1 MNKKILII
9 PDVHGRTFWESA
21 LKTGDYEKI
30 VFLGDYTD
38 PYEMEGITNREALKN
53 FKSIIA
59 FKQQNPEKVVL
70 LLGNHD
76 LQYYSEYYYELTGDV
91 RYDSVSAI
99 ALQRLFAKYHSSF
112 QLAWETDGGSKHY
125 LFSHAGI
132 TQSWLKRNME
142 LIRKPDARHLNRLLH
157 SNEGLESLAQ
167 VGEMRWGDYSSG
179 SMVWADVEELLVS
192 NLLFGIYQIVGHT
205 MQFDGPI
212 ITEDLACLDC
222 RAAFS
227 LNEMGKIELVTEL
240 TSYEDVITS
249 FTS

>member
-9 PDVHGRTFWESA
+9 PDVHGRTFWKSA
-21 LKTGDYEKI
+21 LRSGDYEKI

-38 PYEMEGITNREALKN
+38 PYEMEDITNREALKN

-76 LQYYSEYYYELTGDV
+76 LHYYSEYYYELAGGV
-91 RYDSVSAI
+91 RYDPVSAV
-99 ALQRLFAKYHSSF
+99 ALQRLFTKYHSFF
-112 QLAWETDGGSKHY
+112 QLAWETDWGNKHY

-132 TQSWLKRNME
+132 MQSWLKRNVE

-167 VGEMRWGDYSSG
+167 VGEMRWGDYPSG
-179 SMVWADVEELLVS
+179 SIVWADIDELLVS
-192 NLLFGIYQIVGHT
+192 NPLSGIYQIVGHT

-212 ITEDLACLDC
+212 ITDSLACLDC
-222 RAAFS
+222 RASFT
-227 LNEMGKIELVTEL
+227 LNDTGGIELVTEL

-249 FTS
+249 FIS